1 MHLETARSALRPITS
16 SDTDA
21 IAEVVFSDPDVVCML
36 AHNTKNPQ
44 EALEEAR
51 RWTTIMGLDGD
62 GGIWEEGGMGLFA
75 ILPKDSDSRLAGVAG
90 FYMERSEQGLWNG
103 EYFYA
108 LGSEWHGQGLM
119 SEIADLFAKR
129 LKAMDDLGIIYGAYW
144 DMINEASGRLLERTG
159 LEPRGRKSVTKE
171 YSVERCERMFE
182 YDLWRL
188 NISERAEKRDA
199 ILLQSARRAGAFVA
213 EDVIT
218 KDQAIKAL
226 TENSGAK
233 LTSGALKM
241 LEAAIAQPGMAYLE
255 IRGPEAEGPPVNRL
269 G

>member
-1 MHLETARSALRPITS
+1 MHLETATSALRPITS
-16 SDTDA
+16 SDTHA

-36 AHNTKNPQ
+36 AHNTKDPQ
-44 EALEEAR
+44 DALEEAR
-51 RWTTIMGLDGD
+51 RWTAIMGLDGD
-62 GGIWEEGGMGLFA
+62 GGIWDEGGMGLFA
-75 ILPKDSDSRLAGVAG
+75 ILPKDRGDRLAGVAG
-90 FYMERSEQGLWNG
+90 FYMERSEKGLWNG

-119 SEIADLFAKR
+119 SEIADLFARR
-129 LKAMDDLGIIYGAYW
+129 LKAMDNLGIIYGAYW
-144 DMINEASGRLLERTG
+144 DLINEASGRLLKRTG
-159 LEPRGRKSVTKE
+159 FESRGRKSVTKE

-188 NISERAEKRDA
+188 NTSNGAEKRDA
-199 ILLQSARRAGAFVA
+199 VLLQAARRAGAFVA

-226 TENSGAK
+226 TENFGAN
-233 LTSGALKM
+233 LTSDASKM
-241 LEAAIAQPGMAYLE
+241 LEVAIAQPGMAYLE
-255 IRGPEAEGPPVNRL
+255 IRGPEAEGPPINRL